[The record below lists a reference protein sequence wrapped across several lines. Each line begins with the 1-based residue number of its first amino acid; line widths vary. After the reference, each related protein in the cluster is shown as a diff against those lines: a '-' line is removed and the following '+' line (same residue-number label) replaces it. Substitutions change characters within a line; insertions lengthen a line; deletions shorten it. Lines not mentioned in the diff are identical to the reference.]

1 MQHRDETVAAE
12 KVLELI
18 RTIRGSGWKAQF
30 DTRCDEE
37 PVLAGFSL
45 ASSDKLSI
53 QLIRL
58 GVPVGLRQ
66 IIKTEMMTAQLVCIE
81 AMRQAGRELW
91 QDFLPNIEPGNQP

>member
-30 DTRCDEE
+30 DKLCDEE

-45 ASSDKLSI
+45 RRTSSASNSSASAC
-53 QLIRL
+53 RS
-58 GVPVGLRQ
+58 
-66 IIKTEMMTAQLVCIE
+66 VC
-81 AMRQAGRELW
+81 GR
-91 QDFLPNIEPGNQP
+91 